1 MRTLKK
7 LSIFVVCLMLG
18 FSAVLF
24 AACGGDDNKIR
35 LNEVTHSIFYAPLY
49 VAQNMGFF
57 TEEGINLELESA
69 SGSNTSMTAL
79 LSGSADVVLV
89 GPETVIYSE
98 EVKDHPVVFGQ
109 LTQRDGSFIMARN
122 AIEGKF
128 SVDMLRGKSI
138 VVGREG
144 GLPAMTMLYVIKDA
158 GLTIGTNKEAGEVE
172 VIYCDFAMIS
182 SVYETKKADFC
193 TLFEPTATNMEKEGK
208 GHIVSSVGE
217 ASGSKS
223 IPYTCFA
230 TSSSFLKNKSDK
242 AEAFLRAVQK
252 GYNYIKTQ
260 DSYDVAKA
268 LEKSF
273 VGMSVADLQI
283 AVEQYRD
290 INAWCS
296 NPVMEEESFDML
308 VKIINNYKPMN
319 KTPDFSKLVDNTIA
333 KKIAG

>member
-7 LSIFVVCLMLG
+7 LSIFVVCLMIG
-18 FSAVLF
+18 FSAALF

-57 TEEGINLELESA
+57 TEEGIDLSLESA

-89 GPETVIYSE
+89 GPETVVYSE

-109 LTQRDGSFIMARN
+109 LTQRDGSFILSREE
-122 AIEGKF
+122 IDGEFDVK
-128 SVDMLRGKSI
+128 MLEGKSI
-138 VVGREG
+138 VGGREG
-144 GLPAMTMLYVIKDA
+144 GLPAMTLKYVIEKA
-158 GLTIGTNKEAGEVE
+158 GLKIGTNKEKGEVDL
-172 VIYCDFAMIS
+172 IYCDFAMIS
-182 SVYETKKADFC
+182 SVYETSKADFC
-193 TLFEPTATNMEKEGK
+193 TLFEPTATNMVKKGS
-208 GHIVSSVGE
+208 GHIVSSIGAV
-217 ASGSKS
+217 SGS

-273 VGMSVADLQI
+273 VGMSVEELQV

-296 NPVMEEESFDML
+296 SPVMQEESFDML
-308 VKIINNYKPMN
+308 VDIINNYKPMG
-319 KTPDFSKLVDNTIA
+319 KTPDFNKLVDNTIA